1 VSNQIMNSKK
11 LTFSQIIAVVGKAGV
26 IVMPTDTVYG
36 LVCSAKD
43 PDSVARMYQIK
54 KREGKPG
61 TLIAANVEQ
70 LSGLGFS
77 KVQLSKAEQF
87 WPGPV
92 SVVLDAPGSLE
103 YLHMGLK
110 SLAVRIPAPEWLRDL
125 LEQTGP
131 LATTSAN
138 FTGEPTVTRIE
149 QAQKLFGD
157 QVDLYVDGGDLSS
170 AKPSSIIRLNPDGT
184 TEKLR

>member
-1 VSNQIMNSKK
+1 
-11 LTFSQIIAVVGKAGV
+11 
-26 IVMPTDTVYG
+26 
-36 LVCSAKD
+36 
-43 PDSVARMYQIK
+43 
-54 KREGKPG
+54 
-61 TLIAANVEQ
+61 
-70 LSGLGFS
+70 
-77 KVQLSKAEQF
+77 
-87 WPGPV
+87 
-92 SVVLDAPGSLE
+92 
-103 YLHMGLK
+103 MGLK

-138 FTGEPTVTRIE
+138 FAGEPTVTRIE